1 MNTKELCKN
10 IQNNV
15 SKLNNIEIIELFK
28 IILETGENYT
38 KNNNGVFINLNW
50 LNDETI
56 HKINNYISFCI
67 KSQNEITKYELMKS
81 LLNDSIV
88 SKEELNI
95 NEVDGYL
102 TLFFYKEGDRFP
114 IHIDRI
120 QNTEFYYDAVYN
132 VNVLLNEDYEGGE
145 FVLNNIEYK
154 QPAGLV
160 YYYESTK
167 PHGVKTVKS
176 GSRYTLIYFVRERDF
191 ERKKHIL

>member
-1 MNTKELCKN
+1 MKTFQLFTKDECKN
-10 IQNNV
+10 ILDDILANYDSHYVNREFEND
-15 SKLNNIEIIELFK
+15 SSSYYK
-28 IILETGENYT
+28 I
-38 KNNNGVFINLNW
+38 
-50 LNDETI
+50 
-56 HKINNYISFCI
+56 
-67 KSQNEITKYELMKS
+67 EITKKTWYYNRLKKWF
-81 LLNDSIV
+81 N
-88 SKEELNI
+88 EELSI

-132 VNVLLNEDYEGGE
+132 VNVMLNEDYEGGE

-176 GSRYTLIYFVRERDF
+176 GLRYTLIYFVRERDF